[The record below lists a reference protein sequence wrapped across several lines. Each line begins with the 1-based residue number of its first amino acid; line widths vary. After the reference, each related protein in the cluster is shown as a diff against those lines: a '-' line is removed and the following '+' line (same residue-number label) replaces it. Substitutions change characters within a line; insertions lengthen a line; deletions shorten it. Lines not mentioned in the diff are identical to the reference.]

1 VDFQVIFRENAP
13 SQVLS
18 IMLAGRKGIFV
29 QIVQIN
35 QLVDG
40 RIIVEASQE
49 EVVDLHLEVAV
60 AARTT
65 MEKEARTLGG

>member
-1 VDFQVIFRENAP
+1 
-13 SQVLS
+13 
-18 IMLAGRKGIFV
+18 MLAERKGIYV

-40 RIIVEASQE
+40 RITGEASLE

-60 AARTT
+60 VARMGT
-65 MEKEARTLGG
+65 EKEAGTLGG

>member
-1 VDFQVIFRENAP
+1 
-13 SQVLS
+13 
-18 IMLAGRKGIFV
+18 MLAEKKGIFV

-35 QLVDG
+35 QLVDCW
-40 RIIVEASQE
+40 ITVEASQE

-60 AARTT
+60 AARMG

>member
-1 VDFQVIFRENAP
+1 MP
-13 SQVLS
+13 
-18 IMLAGRKGIFV
+18 AGRKGIFV

-40 RIIVEASQE
+40 QITVEARQE

-60 AARTT
+60 AARMGT
-65 MEKEARTLGG
+65 EKEARILGS